1 LVFLRLDAS
10 TGKFAHRKE
19 AGATDLVAR
28 VALARPVELFRLSD
42 VAATFDHG
50 SPDKNAVKEKAFR
63 AIL

>member
-1 LVFLRLDAS
+1 MLAPASLR
-10 TGKFAHRKE
+10 TVRKPE
-19 AGATDLVAR
+19 PLTLVAR